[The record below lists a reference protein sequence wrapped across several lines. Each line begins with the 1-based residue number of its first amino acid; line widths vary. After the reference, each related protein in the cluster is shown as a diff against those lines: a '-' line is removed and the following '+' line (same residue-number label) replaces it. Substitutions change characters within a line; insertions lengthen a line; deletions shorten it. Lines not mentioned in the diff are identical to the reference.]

1 MLGGG
6 NPVGGSNPSG
16 TGATLNY
23 IGKHAYAYR
32 GDVSVDG
39 SATTMVKLQT
49 QGSYVVGTVQVG
61 SSESGNDDIELI
73 LLLNNENIIV
83 QSFSNTFSTSIQGYN
98 ELEVLIPP
106 FSVMELTLKVAGG
119 TAPTLTTTAAAV
131 DRIDYVILDATN
143 IQAVATLN
151 YS

>member
-6 NPVGGSNPSG
+6 NPVGGANPAG
-16 TGATLNY
+16 TGTNLNH
-23 IGKHAYAYR
+23 IGELVYAYS

-98 ELEVLIPP
+98 ELEILIPP
-106 FSVMELTLKVAGG
+106 FSLMELTLKVAGG
-119 TAPTLTTTAAAV
+119 TPPT
-131 DRIDYVILDATN
+131 IC
-143 IQAVATLN
+143 QAMFQGRV
-151 YS
+151 YR